1 MKLKKKTPKSKAGAT
16 VKKSLATKYKGGG
29 KIKKD
34 KITQKEGKTAEGDT
48 KIGLFNSKGV
58 EKVSPR
64 DQSVEGKDRTS
75 GAKEANAKI
84 ESVLKQLRALSPAEA
99 KGEKGKALKNEL
111 RILRDS
117 KRGKA
122 AGDSSAAMNKR
133 GEVYK
138 A

>member
-1 MKLKKKTPKSKAGAT
+1 MKLKKKT
-16 VKKSLATKYKGGG
+16 SLKYRIGG
-29 KIKKD
+29 KLKD

-48 KIGLFNSKGV
+48 KIKLTRSEGMDKA
-58 EKVSPR
+58 SPR
-64 DQSVEGKDRTS
+64 DQSAEGKDRTS
-75 GAKEANAKI
+75 GAKEANVKI
-84 ESVLKQLRALSPAEA
+84 EAVLKQLRALTPAEA
-99 KGEKGKALKNEL
+99 KGEKGKALKNQL

-122 AGDSSAAMNKR
+122 AGDSSVAMNKK

>member
-1 MKLKKKTPKSKAGAT
+1 MKLKKKT
-16 VKKSLATKYKGGG
+16 SLKYRIGG
-29 KIKKD
+29 KLKKD

-48 KIGLFNSKGV
+48 KIGLFKSKGL
-58 EKVSPR
+58 ETASPR
-64 DQSVEGKDRTS
+64 DQSVESKDRVS

-99 KGEKGKALKNEL
+99 KGEKGKALKNQL

-122 AGDSSAAMNKR
+122 AGDSSVAMNKK